1 MKLDRPI
8 ATAWRVLPG
17 VAVLGW
23 MLAAGQPIEPGGQE
37 ANANAAPVERRAEAP
52 AGQRHRL
59 HQVVSIGGDAVVRTN
74 QVAEQVVVVRGSA
87 VIEGDVDSDAVVVL
101 GKARITGR
109 VRGDLVVVLG
119 EVELNGQVDG
129 DVVLILTRGKLGPEA
144 RVRGGM
150 VAVGT
155 PPEVDPL
162 AEIRGRPE
170 IVSLGPIMRYLD
182 WGKEYLVQGV
192 FLLRPFPP
200 RLGWV
205 WVVTGLFL
213 LFHLV
218 IAAVFA
224 RPLQGCMEI
233 LREQPA
239 RSFLVGLLACVLVGP
254 VSILLSFTMVATP
267 LILLAF
273 FAVCV
278 FGRVA
283 VYGATGVALG
293 RGVGWAGMQAP
304 VVAVLVGSV
313 LFYLSY
319 MIPVVGLAVY
329 WLVVPW
335 GVGAALIQMFEALRR
350 ERRPTFPG
358 PTRPASLSPE
368 AARAASGLMA
378 GATGPATQAMV
389 GVPGTPGV
397 ESGAGPH
404 DAKQGV
410 APAVEPGVE
419 PGTGFGEA
427 EPARSAP
434 GATAPPPLP
443 RMAAPIVSLNEMDP
457 VLAVRVGFWPRLGAA
472 LIDGLVVGFV
482 NAITFGEVRSF
493 WLLLGAYHL
502 VMWAWKGTT
511 LGGAV
516 LGMRI
521 VRLDGRRVDWSVSAV
536 RMLGSLVSL
545 LPLGFGFFWVVWDDQ
560 FQSWHDRIA
569 GTTIVK
575 VDHTKALI

>member
-1 MKLDRPI
+1 MKFDRPI
-8 ATAWRVLPG
+8 ATTWRVLTG
-17 VAVLGW
+17 VVCLGW
-23 MLAAGQPIEPGGQE
+23 MLALGQPAEPAAAGGG
-37 ANANAAPVERRAEAP
+37 PGVPSVEGRVETP
-52 AGQRHRL
+52 SVQRQRL
-59 HQVVSIGGDAVVRTN
+59 HQLVSIGGEAVVRTN
-74 QVAEQVVVVRGSA
+74 QVADQVVVVRGTA
-87 VIEGDVDSDAVVVL
+87 VIEGEVDSDAVVVL
-101 GKARITGR
+101 GNARVTGR

-129 DVVLILTRGKLGPEA
+129 DLVMILSRGKLGPEA

-150 VAVGT
+150 VAVGA

-162 AEIRGRPE
+162 AEVRGRPE
-170 IVSLGPIMRYLD
+170 IVSLGPVMRYLE
-182 WGKEYLVQGV
+182 WGKEYLIQGV

-200 RLGWV
+200 RLAWV

-218 IAAVFA
+218 VAAVFA
-224 RPLQGCMEI
+224 RPVQGCIET

-267 LILLAF
+267 LIWLAF
-273 FAVCV
+273 FALCV

-283 VYGATGVALG
+283 VYGATGVAVG
-293 RGVGWAGMQAP
+293 RATGWAAMQAP
-304 VVAVLVGSV
+304 VPAVLVGSV

-319 MIPVVGLAVY
+319 MIPVVGFTVY

-335 GVGAALIQMFEALRR
+335 GVGAALIQLFEALRR
-350 ERRPTFPG
+350 ERRPTLP
-358 PTRPASLSPE
+358 PPPRPVSLSPE
-368 AARAASGLMA
+368 VARAASGLMA
-378 GATGPATQAMV
+378 GASGPATQSMV
-389 GVPGTPGV
+389 EP
-397 ESGAGPH
+397 AGMRT
-404 DAKQGV
+404 V
-410 APAVEPGVE
+410 APGPESEGV
-419 PGTGFGEA
+419 GTAAERVADAAPTFE
-427 EPARSAP
+427 EPAPGGSAP
-434 GATAPPPLP
+434 AAPAMAAPPP
-443 RMAAPIVSLNEMDP
+443 RIAAPMVSLSEMDP
-457 VLAVRVGFWPRLGAA
+457 GAALRVGFWPRIGAA
-472 LIDGLVVGFV
+472 LIDCLVVGFV
-482 NAITFGEVRSF
+482 NALTFGEMRSF

-516 LGMRI
+516 LGLRI

-545 LPLGFGFFWVVWDDQ
+545 LPLGFGFFWVAWDDQ